1 VTPTKDKEAKLSQ
14 IADQVRDLRKSP
26 LYEYRRENGYRPVV
40 GEGDPDARILFVGEA
55 PGAEEAKAGRP
66 FVGPAGDVLDELL
79 RSVGLDREEV
89 YITSVLKD
97 RPPGNRDPRAEEIR
111 VYRPFLSRQIA
122 IIQPEVIATLGRF
135 ALQVILDELGMSQR
149 GQGLGELHGKA
160 LEAQAEYGAL
170 VVVPLYHP
178 AAVFYNPD
186 LQDTLQEDFH
196 SLSELK

>member
-1 VTPTKDKEAKLSQ
+1 VTPTEDKEAKLSQ